1 MNILEVT
8 DEQLRLIQQAL
19 DFYSRIGIGQF
30 ERIKEHPTFESF
42 LHDQFRIKQGPLEVG
57 DSTERGEV
65 VEIDP
70 KGKWVKTLGNWGSG
84 KEVRKWTDVENVK
97 HSTNYSRYHKVRDAV
112 DMALV
117 QPRNM
122 LIQDSFMSRNGSWG
136 IYNPNVDDSCR
147 VAFDIVQVIRHEYWK
162 KDPKRSS
169 VTVDS
174 HIHFSHRADDSSK
187 KIKCKLNVK

>member
-1 MNILEVT
+1 M
-8 DEQLRLIQQAL
+8 
-19 DFYSRIGIGQF
+19 
-30 ERIKEHPTFESF
+30 
-42 LHDQFRIKQGPLEVG
+42 
-57 DSTERGEV
+57 

-97 HSTNYSRYHKVRDAV
+97 HSTDYSRYHKVRDAV

-122 LIQDSFMSRNGSWG
+122 LIQDPFMSRNGSWG